1 MKTCKNIMNISKL
14 KLMLVLM
21 IVVFFEGF
29 MDLKKPSLNL
39 VVGWI
44 FGYVNL
50 SRHDLFVVS
59 LLRLIIPQIAIL
71 FLWGDFIHENL
82 VKNYQLI
89 FSRTRKTHSVLNKF
103 FSQLLIN
110 VTITTILME
119 MLIVLLYMLKGYK
132 VSNPVD
138 LFLDL
143 SIYCIYIN
151 GLLVFVNGLSLG
163 VNCIYGVIIG
173 LTLQIISFEVDY
185 NILQGDMAVRPKIYY
200 ICPTSPIMF
209 IENIGINL
217 RSKIIWCLG
226 LVGLTAIFYI
236 VTCICTKRKEFI

>member
-59 LLRLIIPQIAIL
+59 LLRLIIPQITIL

-110 VTITTILME
+110 VTITTILC
-119 MLIVLLYMLKGYK
+119 
-132 VSNPVD
+132 SHT
-138 LFLDL
+138 
-143 SIYCIYIN
+143 IY
-151 GLLVFVNGLSLG
+151 L
-163 VNCIYGVIIG
+163 
-173 LTLQIISFEVDY
+173 
-185 NILQGDMAVRPKIYY
+185 AK
-200 ICPTSPIMF
+200 
-209 IENIGINL
+209 
-217 RSKIIWCLG
+217 
-226 LVGLTAIFYI
+226 
-236 VTCICTKRKEFI
+236 